1 MGQPL
6 KIGVVGLGAISP
18 AYLRTLRQ
26 RPGVEVTALADLDR
40 ARAESAL
47 ASAPG
52 ARALSVPDLVTS
64 GDVDLVLN
72 LTVPAAHSEVALA
85 AVTAGKHVYGEK
97 PFATTVEQ
105 ARAILDAAG
114 QLRVGCAPDT
124 VLGTGVQTARKA
136 VEDGLIGRPIA
147 ANAAFSSP
155 GHERWHANPEFYYR
169 DGGGPLLDMGPY
181 YLTALIHIL
190 GPVKRVVG
198 VSSRSR
204 DTRVI
209 GSGPRTG
216 TVFEVEVAT
225 HVAGI
230 LVHETDAVTT
240 LAMSFDIV
248 DSAQPK
254 IEIHGD
260 QGSLSVP
267 DPNGF
272 DGDVSLRQSGD
283 GTWRPLPLS
292 AGFRGGSRG
301 IGVADLAASLL
312 ESRPHRASGEVAL
325 HVLDVMVTLLAAAE
339 RKTSLE
345 VHSSCARPA
354 LVPLS

>member
-6 KIGVVGLGAISP
+6 KIGVVGLGGISQ
-18 AYLRTLRQ
+18 AYLRTLQ
-26 RPGVEVTALADLDR
+26 RLLEVEVTALADLDR

-52 ARALSVPDLVTS
+52 ARVLSVPDLVAS

-97 PFATTVEQ
+97 PFAATVEQ
-105 ARAILDAAG
+105 ARAVLDAAG
-114 QLRVGCAPDT
+114 QQRVGCAPDT

-136 VEDGLIGRPIA
+136 VEDGLIGWPIA
-147 ANAAFSSP
+147 ANAAFSCP

-181 YLTALIHIL
+181 YLTALVHIL

-209 GSGPRTG
+209 GSGRRTG

-254 IEIHGD
+254 IEVHGD
-260 QGSLSVP
+260 RGSLTVP
-267 DPNGF
+267 DPNEF
-272 DGDVSLRQSGD
+272 SGDVTLRQSGD
-283 GTWRPLPLS
+283 GTWRPLPPS
-292 AGFRGGSRG
+292 AGFRDGSRG
-301 IGVADLAASLL
+301 VGVADLAASLL
-312 ESRPHRASGEVAL
+312 EGRPHRASADVAL
-325 HVLDVMVTLLAAAE
+325 HVLDVMVTILAAAE
-339 RKTSLE
+339 QQTSLE
-345 VHSSCARPA
+345 VRSRCARPA

>member
-1 MGQPL
+1 MGQQL
-6 KIGVVGLGAISP
+6 RIGVVGLGGISR
-18 AYLRTLRQ
+18 AYLRTLQ
-26 RPGVEVTALADLDR
+26 RLPELEVTALADLDR

-52 ARALSVPDLVTS
+52 ARVLSTPDLVAS
-64 GDVDLVLN
+64 DDVDLVLN
-72 LTVPAAHSEVALA
+72 LTVPAAHAEVALA

-97 PFATTVEQ
+97 PFTATIEQ
-105 ARAILDAAG
+105 ARAVLDAAG

-124 VLGTGVQTARKA
+124 VLGTGVQTARQA
-136 VEDGLIGRPIA
+136 VEDGLIGRPVA
-147 ANAAFSSP
+147 ANAAFVSP

-181 YLTALIHIL
+181 YLTALIHLL

-204 DTRVI
+204 DARVI
-209 GSGPRTG
+209 GSGPRAG
-216 TVFEVEVAT
+216 TMFDVEVAT

-230 LVHETDAVTT
+230 LIHETGAVTT
-240 LAMSFDIV
+240 LVTSFDVV

-260 QGSLSVP
+260 QGSISVP
-267 DPNGF
+267 DPNDF
-272 DGDVSLRQSGD
+272 DGHVNLRQSGD
-283 GTWRPLPLS
+283 DTWRPLPPS
-292 AGFRGGSRG
+292 AGFRDGGRG
-301 IGVADLAASLL
+301 IGVADLAASLI
-312 ESRPHRASGEVAL
+312 EHRPHRASADVAL
-325 HVLDVMVTLLAAAE
+325 HVLDIMLTVLAAAE
-339 RKTSLE
+339 QKSSLE
-345 VHSSCARPA
+345 VQSSCARPA

>member
-6 KIGVVGLGAISP
+6 KIGVVGLGVISQV
-18 AYLRTLRQ
+18 YLRTLAR
-26 RPGVEVTALADLDR
+26 RPEVAVTALADLDR

-52 ARALSVPDLVTS
+52 ARVLSVPELVAS

-72 LTVPAAHSEVALA
+72 LTVPAAHAEVALA

-105 ARAILDAAG
+105 ARAILEAAG

-147 ANAAFSSP
+147 ANAAFSCP
-155 GHERWHANPEFYYR
+155 GHERWHADPEFYYR
-169 DGGGPLLDMGPY
+169 VGGGPLLDMGPY
-181 YLTALIHIL
+181 YLTALIHLL
-190 GPVKRVVG
+190 GPVSRVVG

-209 GSGPRTG
+209 GSGPRAG
-216 TVFEVEVAT
+216 TAFGVEVAT

-230 LVHETDAVTT
+230 LVHETGAVTT
-240 LAMSFDIV
+240 LAMSFDVV

-254 IEIHGD
+254 IEVHGD

-267 DPNGF
+267 DPNEF
-272 DGDVSLRQSGD
+272 DGAVKLRRSGD
-283 GTWRPLPLS
+283 DTWRPLPPS
-292 AGFRGGSRG
+292 AGFRDGSRG

-312 ESRPHRASGEVAL
+312 EGRPHRASADIAL
-325 HVLDVMVTLLAAAE
+325 HVLDVMVTVLAAAGQQ
-339 RKTSLE
+339 TSLE
-345 VHSSCARPA
+345 VHSRCARPA
-354 LVPLS
+354 LVSLS

>member
-1 MGQPL
+1 
-6 KIGVVGLGAISP
+6 VISQV
-18 AYLRTLRQ
+18 YLRTLAR
-26 RPGVEVTALADLDR
+26 RPEVAVTALADLDR

-52 ARALSVPDLVTS
+52 ARVLSVPELVAS

-72 LTVPAAHSEVALA
+72 LTVPAAHAEVALA

-105 ARAILDAAG
+105 ARAILEAAG

-147 ANAAFSSP
+147 ANAAFSCP
-155 GHERWHANPEFYYR
+155 GHERWHADPEFYYR
-169 DGGGPLLDMGPY
+169 VGGGPLLDMGPY
-181 YLTALIHIL
+181 YLTALIHLL
-190 GPVKRVVG
+190 GPVSRVVG

-209 GSGPRTG
+209 GSGPRAG
-216 TVFEVEVAT
+216 TAFGVEVAT

-230 LVHETDAVTT
+230 LVHETGAVTT
-240 LAMSFDIV
+240 LAMSFDVV

-254 IEIHGD
+254 IEVHGD

-267 DPNGF
+267 DPNEF
-272 DGDVSLRQSGD
+272 DGAVKLRRSGD
-283 GTWRPLPLS
+283 DTWRPLPPS
-292 AGFRGGSRG
+292 AGFRDGSRG

-312 ESRPHRASGEVAL
+312 EGRPHRASADIAL
-325 HVLDVMVTLLAAAE
+325 HVLDVMVTVLAAAGQQ
-339 RKTSLE
+339 TSLE
-345 VHSSCARPA
+345 VHSRCARPA
-354 LVPLS
+354 LVSLS

>member
-1 MGQPL
+1 VGQPL
-6 KIGVVGLGAISP
+6 KVGVVGLGVISQV
-18 AYLRTLRQ
+18 YLRTLARM
-26 RPGVEVTALADLDR
+26 PEVAVTALADLDP

-52 ARALSVPDLVTS
+52 ARVLAVPELVAS
-64 GDVDLVLN
+64 ADVDLVLN
-72 LTVPAAHSEVALA
+72 LTVPAAHAEVALA

-105 ARAILDAAG
+105 ARAVLDAAG

-147 ANAAFSSP
+147 ANAAFGCP
-155 GHERWHANPEFYYR
+155 GHERWHADPEFYYR
-169 DGGGPLLDMGPY
+169 AGGGPLLDMGPY
-181 YLTALIHIL
+181 YLTALVHLL
-190 GPVKRVVG
+190 GPVQRVVG
-198 VSSRSR
+198 VSRRSR

-209 GSGPRTG
+209 GAGPRAG
-216 TVFEVEVAT
+216 TAFGVEVAT

-230 LVHETDAVTT
+230 LVHETGAVTT

-248 DSAQPK
+248 GSAQPR
-254 IEIHGD
+254 IEVHGD

-267 DPNGF
+267 DPNDF
-272 DGDVSLRQSGD
+272 DGDVTLRRSGD
-283 GTWRPLPLS
+283 DTWRPLPPS
-292 AGFRGGSRG
+292 AGFRDGSRG

-312 ESRPHRASGEVAL
+312 ERRPHRASADVAL
-325 HVLDVMVTLLAAAE
+325 HVLDVMVTVLAAAGQQ
-339 RKTSLE
+339 TSLD
-345 VHSSCARPA
+345 VRTRCARPA

>member
-6 KIGVVGLGAISP
+6 KIGVVGLGVISQV
-18 AYLRTLRQ
+18 YLRTLAR
-26 RPGVEVTALADLDR
+26 RPEVAVTALADLDR

-52 ARALSVPDLVTS
+52 ARVLSVPELVAS

-72 LTVPAAHSEVALA
+72 LTVPAAHAEVALA

-105 ARAILDAAG
+105 ARAILEAAG

-147 ANAAFSSP
+147 ANAAFSCP
-155 GHERWHANPEFYYR
+155 GHERWHADPEFYYR
-169 DGGGPLLDMGPY
+169 VGGGPLLD
-181 YLTALIHIL
+181 LL
-190 GPVKRVVG
+190 GPVSRVVG

-209 GSGPRTG
+209 GSGPRAG
-216 TVFEVEVAT
+216 TAFGVEVAT

-230 LVHETDAVTT
+230 LVHETGAVTT
-240 LAMSFDIV
+240 LAMSFDVV

-254 IEIHGD
+254 IEVHGD

-267 DPNGF
+267 DPNEF
-272 DGDVSLRQSGD
+272 DGAVKLRRSGD
-283 GTWRPLPLS
+283 DTWRPLPPS
-292 AGFRGGSRG
+292 AGFRDGSRG

-312 ESRPHRASGEVAL
+312 EGRPHRASADIAL
-325 HVLDVMVTLLAAAE
+325 HVLDVMVTVLAAAGQQ
-339 RKTSLE
+339 TSLE
-345 VHSSCARPA
+345 VHSRCARPA
-354 LVPLS
+354 LVSLS

>member
-1 MGQPL
+1 
-6 KIGVVGLGAISP
+6 
-18 AYLRTLRQ
+18 
-26 RPGVEVTALADLDR
+26 
-40 ARAESAL
+40 
-47 ASAPG
+47 
-52 ARALSVPDLVTS
+52 
-64 GDVDLVLN
+64 
-72 LTVPAAHSEVALA
+72 
-85 AVTAGKHVYGEK
+85 
-97 PFATTVEQ
+97 
-105 ARAILDAAG
+105 
-114 QLRVGCAPDT
+114 
-124 VLGTGVQTARKA
+124 VQTARKA

-292 AGFRGGSRG
+292 AGFRDGSRG

-345 VHSSCARPA
+345 VHSNCARPA

>member
-1 MGQPL
+1 M
-6 KIGVVGLGAISP
+6 
-18 AYLRTLRQ
+18 RQ

-105 ARAILDAAG
+105 ARAVLDAAG

-169 DGGGPLLDMGPY
+169 DGGGPLSTWDPTTSLPSSTFSGQLSGSLASPAVPAMRASSDPGRG
-181 YLTALIHIL
+181 LA
-190 GPVKRVVG
+190 RC
-198 VSSRSR
+198 SRSR
-204 DTRVI
+204 SPHMLPGYSCTR
-209 GSGPRTG
+209 RTP
-216 TVFEVEVAT
+216 
-225 HVAGI
+225 
-230 LVHETDAVTT
+230 VTT

-267 DPNGF
+267 DPNEF
-272 DGDVSLRQSGD
+272 DGDVKLRQSGD

-292 AGFRGGSRG
+292 AGFRDGSRG
-301 IGVADLAASLL
+301 VGVADLAASLL
-312 ESRPHRASGEVAL
+312 EGRPHRASADVAL
-325 HVLDVMVTLLAAAE
+325 HVLDVMVTVLAAAE
-339 RKTSLE
+339 QKTSLE